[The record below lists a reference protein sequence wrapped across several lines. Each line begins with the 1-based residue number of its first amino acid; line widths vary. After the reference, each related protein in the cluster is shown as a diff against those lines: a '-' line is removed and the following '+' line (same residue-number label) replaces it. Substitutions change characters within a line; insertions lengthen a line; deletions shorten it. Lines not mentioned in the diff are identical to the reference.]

1 MHFIIITTISYS
13 MNRMVVLM
21 KQSFIGKMDGGN
33 SDGKERFRMA
43 VVVYSQF
50 WMVLNIF

>member
-1 MHFIIITTISYS
+1 MHFIIITAISYS

-33 SDGKERFRMA
+33 SDGKGEIPDGSGC
-43 VVVYSQF
+43 V
-50 WMVLNIF
+50 